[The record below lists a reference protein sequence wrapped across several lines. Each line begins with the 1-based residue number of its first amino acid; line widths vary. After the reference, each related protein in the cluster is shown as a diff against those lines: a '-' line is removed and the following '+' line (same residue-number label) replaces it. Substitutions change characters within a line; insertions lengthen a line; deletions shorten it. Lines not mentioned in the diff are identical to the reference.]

1 MFIIFIICLLKA
13 AEITKTELDEVNYMQ
28 TVDWKPY
35 IPTQAFSQAITSQGC
50 VLPKESVPFLNATF
64 TPTRVIPSVD
74 TSKQTISSPDKTY
87 AEFGT
92 IDVNNNLLKY
102 QVDFTTNYQN
112 KLVYGTLYTQPLSMN
127 YSVWVH
133 QNNKTIA
140 YKLYECPNMTMDFT
154 ITQVNLE
161 GLTEVQKMEVVNAM
175 NSIKFLNPMINQY
188 YEDHSEKFCSKLKL
202 FVSEK
207 LISNKISF
215 TMFEFYQFDDPNPK
229 IIESIENIIFQGLN
243 FNDQNYV
250 LGLNVEI
257 FNYQT
262 EFTTPLDV
270 HQIKLNTYSFGISMD
285 LLKSYFNYGAENG
298 MFDVTITNNNF
309 PIEGFSYKTGDL
321 RTMIPSAYY
330 SFKLNTELIVQCKL
344 ITHSFI
350 GLTDLAVI
358 NNSISVQLGHHCQ
371 VITQGTLIT
380 GFDIDVEMKL
390 AIKEFSEYI
399 DFFIKEYRLLLLKFQ
414 EAPNYGIWSLKN
426 LESIIQ
432 TGLEQNLIGK
442 NVYGSGW
449 LKNQLG
455 PQISYGFSSQTLAI
469 WNAQLI

>member
-1 MFIIFIICLLKA
+1 
-13 AEITKTELDEVNYMQ
+13 MQ

-92 IDVNNNLLKY
+92 IEVNNNLLKF
-102 QVDFTTNYQN
+102 QVDFTTHYQK
-112 KLVYGTLYTQPLSMN
+112 KLVYGTLFTQPLSMN
-127 YSVWVH
+127 YSIWVH

-140 YKLYECPNMTMDFT
+140 YKLYECPNMTMELT
-154 ITQVNLE
+154 ITQINLE
-161 GLTEVQKMEVVNAM
+161 GMTDIQKMQVVNAM

-188 YEDHSEKFCSKLKL
+188 YKDHADTFCSKLKL
-202 FVSEK
+202 FISQK

-215 TMFEFYQFDDPNPK
+215 NMFEFYQLDDLNPK

-243 FNDQNYV
+243 FNSQSYV

-257 FNYQT
+257 FNYMT
-262 EFTTPLDV
+262 ESTTPLDV
-270 HQIKLNTYSFGISMD
+270 NQIKLNTFSFGISMD
-285 LLKSYFNYGAENG
+285 LLKTYFDYGAENS
-298 MFDVTITNNNF
+298 MFDVRITNNNY
-309 PIEGFSYKTGDL
+309 PIDGFSYKTGDL

-330 SFKLNTELIVQCKL
+330 SFKLNTELIVECKL
-344 ITHSFI
+344 ITHSFL
-350 GLTDLAVI
+350 GLTDQAVI
-358 NNSISVQLGHHCQ
+358 NNSISVQLGHNCQ
-371 VITQGTLIT
+371 VITQGILIT
-380 GFDIDVEMKL
+380 SFEIGVEMKL
-390 AIKEFSEYI
+390 GIKEFSEYI
-399 DFFIKEYRLLLLKFQ
+399 DLYIKEYQLLVLKFK
-414 EAPNYGIWSLKN
+414 EELNYEIWSLKN

-432 TGLEQNLIGK
+432 SGLEQNLMGR

-455 PQISYGFSSQTLAI
+455 PQISYGFTSQTLSI
-469 WNAQLI
+469 WNAHLI